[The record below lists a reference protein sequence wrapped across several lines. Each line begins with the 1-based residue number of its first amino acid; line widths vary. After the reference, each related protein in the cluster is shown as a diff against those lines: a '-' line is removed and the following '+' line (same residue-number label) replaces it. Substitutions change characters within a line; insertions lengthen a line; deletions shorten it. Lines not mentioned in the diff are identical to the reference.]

1 MACLY
6 WLLWTVLGAAPQVQ
20 VDTLKSGQ
28 ASGALQ
34 QITASQVVVGEQKL
48 PLAEVLEIRFPASSP
63 APAATAQPIE
73 VILNDGSRLTG
84 PQVTIKGSDLSLQTP
99 ELGTIAVRKNVVKS
113 LRLAASDPKVDE
125 AWQKLL
131 GRESKKDL
139 IVVRK
144 EDKLDFLG
152 GVAGEID
159 AQTVKFLIDGE
170 EVPVKRERVYGLIFQ
185 PVESTVKPQASLDLL
200 GDVKLESK
208 LVTLQDDKCQVVLA
222 SGVNVTVP
230 LSQIRSM
237 DFSAGK
243 IRQLSQMKPS
253 DSKFVPLFDD
263 VGGYY
268 DYRKDNGPLR
278 MPISLGGKTYPKGIC
293 IHSQSRLTFRLQGDY
308 RRFQAMIGI
317 DDHADDY
324 GVYGNV
330 QLTISGDDKV
340 LLKADV
346 KRTDAPRPLDL
357 DVTGV
362 RDLQIFVDFG
372 DDNVDTADWLSMGD
386 AKVIK

>member
-1 MACLY
+1 MTCLT
-6 WLLWTVLGAAPQVQ
+6 WLLCALLGAAPQVQ

-34 QITASQVVVGEQKL
+34 QITASQVVVGEHKL
-48 PLAEVLEIRFPASSP
+48 PLTEVLEIRFPAASP
-63 APAATAQPIE
+63 APASAAQPIE
-73 VILNDGSRLTG
+73 VILNDGSRLAG
-84 PQVTIKGSDLSLQTP
+84 AQVTVKGADLSLQSP
-99 ELGTIAVRKNVVKS
+99 DLGTVAVRKNVVKS
-113 LRLAASDPKVDE
+113 VRLAASDPKVEE

-131 GRESKKDL
+131 DRESKKDL

-185 PVESTVKPQASLDLL
+185 PVEATSKPQASLDLL
-200 GDVKLESK
+200 GDVRLESK

-222 SGVNVTVP
+222 SGVSVTVP
-230 LSQIRSM
+230 LGQIRSM

-340 LLKADV
+340 LFKADV

-372 DDNVDTADWLSMGD
+372 EDNVDTADWLSMGD

>member
-1 MACLY
+1 MTCLS
-6 WLLWTVLGAAPQVQ
+6 WLLFALLGAAPQVQ

-28 ASGALQ
+28 VAGELQ
-34 QITASQVVVGEQKL
+34 QITASQVVVGERKL
-48 PLAEVLEIRFPASSP
+48 PLSEVLEIRIAAPTP
-63 APAATAQPIE
+63 TPAAAAQPVE
-73 VILNDGSRLTG
+73 VILNEGSRLTG
-84 PQVTIKGSDLSLQTP
+84 AQITVKGSDVSLQSP
-99 ELGTIAVRKNVVKS
+99 DLGTVAVRKSVVKS

-131 GRESKKDL
+131 VRESKKDL

-185 PVESTVKPQASLDLL
+185 PAEATIKSQASLDLL
-200 GDVKLESK
+200 GDMKLESK
-208 LVTLQDDKCQVVLA
+208 LVTVQGDTCQVVLA

-230 LSQIRSM
+230 LSRIRSM

-243 IRQLSQMKPS
+243 VRQLSQMKPS

-278 MPISLGGKTYPKGIC
+278 MPISLGGKSYPRGIC

-308 RRFQAMIGI
+308 RRFQATIGI

-324 GVYGNV
+324 GIYGNV

-346 KRTDAPRPLDL
+346 KRADAPKPIDL
-357 DVTGV
+357 DVTGI

-372 DDNVDTADWLSMGD
+372 EDNVDTADWLSMGD

>member
-1 MACLY
+1 MTCLT
-6 WLLWTVLGAAPQVQ
+6 WLLCALLGAAPQVQ
-20 VDTLKSGQ
+20 VDTLKSGE

-34 QITASQVVVGEQKL
+34 QITASQVVVGEHKL
-48 PLAEVLEIRFPASSP
+48 PLAEVLEIRFPTASPPLAS
-63 APAATAQPIE
+63 AVQPVE
-73 VILNDGSRLTG
+73 VILNDGSRLAG
-84 PQVTIKGSDLSLQTP
+84 AQVTVKGADLSLQSP
-99 ELGTIAVRKNVVKS
+99 DLGTIAVRKNVVKS
-113 LRLAASDPKVDE
+113 VRLAASDPKVDE

-159 AQTVKFLIDGE
+159 AQTVKFLIDDE

-185 PVESTVKPQASLDLL
+185 PVEVTSKPQASLDLL
-200 GDVKLESK
+200 GDVRLESK

-308 RRFQAMIGI
+308 RRLQAMIGI

-346 KRTDAPRPLDL
+346 KRADVPRPIDL

-362 RDLQIFVDFG
+362 RDLVIFVDFG
-372 DDNVDTADWLSMGD
+372 EDQVDTADWLSMGD

>member
-1 MACLY
+1 MTCLS
-6 WLLWTVLGAAPQVQ
+6 WLLCALLGSAPQVQ
-20 VDTLKSGQ
+20 VETLKSGQ
-28 ASGALQ
+28 ITGELQ
-34 QITASQVVVGEQKL
+34 QVTASQVVVGEHKL
-48 PLAEVLEIRFPASSP
+48 PLSEVLEIRLAAPTP
-63 APAATAQPIE
+63 TPAAAAQPME
-73 VILNDGSRLTG
+73 VILNDGSQLSGSQIT
-84 PQVTIKGSDLSLQTP
+84 VKGGEVSLQSP
-99 ELGTIAVRKNVVKS
+99 DLGTVAVRKNVVKS
-113 LRLAASDPKVDE
+113 LRLASSDPKVDE

-131 GRESKKDL
+131 VRESKKDL
-139 IVVRK
+139 IIVRK

-185 PVESTVKPQASLDLL
+185 PAEATIKPQASLDLL
-200 GDVKLESK
+200 GDMKLESK
-208 LVTLQDDKCQVVLA
+208 LVTVQGDKCQVVLA

-230 LSQIRSM
+230 LSRIRSM

-243 IRQLSQMKPS
+243 VRQLSQMKPS
-253 DSKFVPLFDD
+253 DLKFVPLFDD

-278 MPISLGGKTYPKGIC
+278 MPISVGGKSYPRGIC

-308 RRFQAMIGI
+308 RRFQSTVGI

-324 GVYGNV
+324 GIYGNV

-346 KRTDAPRPLDL
+346 KRADAPKPIDL

-372 DDNVDTADWLSMGD
+372 EDNVDTADWLSMGD